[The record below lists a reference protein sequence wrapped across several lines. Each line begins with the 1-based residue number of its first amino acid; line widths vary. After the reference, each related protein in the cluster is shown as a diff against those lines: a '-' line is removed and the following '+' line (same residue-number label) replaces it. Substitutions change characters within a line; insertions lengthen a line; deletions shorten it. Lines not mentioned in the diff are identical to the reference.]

1 MKKALIFQGKLVEV
15 SPIDFPVSPEM
26 TWVDVA
32 DDVTP
37 ETHHYNGVAVT
48 VKPPPPPPTAAQIIA
63 TLTDAVQRHLD
74 TAARARNYDSILSL
88 CSYAG
93 SAHTKFGPEG
103 RAGATWR
110 DAVWA
115 KCYSVLADV
124 QAGLRTAPT
133 ADGLI
138 AELPA
143 LVWPA

>member
-1 MKKALIFQGKLVEV
+1 MI
-15 SPIDFPVSPEM
+15 SIDIRTGTETTVPDPVIPL
-26 TWVDVA
+26 
-32 DDVTP
+32 
-37 ETHHYNGVAVT
+37 
-48 VKPPPPPPTAAQIIA
+48 PTADQIIA
-63 TLTDAVQRHLD
+63 TLTGAVQRHLD
-74 TAARARNYDSILSL
+74 AAAQARNYDSILSL

-103 RAGATWR
+103 RAGALWR

-115 KCYSVLADV
+115 KCYAVLADV

-143 LVWPA
+143 LVWPI